1 MSVTRWPCPE
11 GRQRR
16 CEVTEPSSLLWA
28 KHWNAKASIEERGPG
43 PTWHPLVCHLVDAA
57 MVARAL
63 WRRTAQPSLRERLS
77 RGLNADPEIAGRWI
91 VTLVGLH
98 DLGKASP
105 PFQAKWPEAES
116 RLEEAGLR
124 FRPVASP
131 AHHGVVTAVVLKE
144 FLVARGFPAGTA
156 GVLALAVG
164 GHHGVF
170 PPAER
175 RIGLGPLHIGEAAWA
190 ECRLRLCEALLN
202 LLDADASLPA
212 RAANPGNSALALLAG
227 LTSVADWIASAEELF
242 PYHGEVR
249 DIDAYATLSSQRAE
263 EALDR
268 VGWRSPLD
276 HPSLS
281 FRQTFPNI
289 ATPNQMQLSVV
300 SLAPRLDG
308 PCLVL
313 VEAPMGQGKTEAALW
328 LAHYL
333 GREEGLRG
341 AYVALP
347 SEATSNQM
355 FDRVL
360 DFLGTVFPDERVNLQ
375 LVHGHA
381 TLTDR
386 FNRLRLTGVS
396 ATDAQDGFQDGA
408 VVAEEWFVPKKRA
421 LLASFGVGTV
431 DQALLGVLRVR
442 HGFVRLLGLAGKV
455 VVVDEVHA
463 YDTYT
468 STLLDSLLAWLA
480 ASGTSVILLSATLPT
495 SRRQALL
502 AAFGG
507 GDDLARGSPLAP
519 YPRITWLSRAG
530 QGTLAFP
537 GGPPRTVNLRRAGE
551 DCPIIARRLLD
562 ELTSGGCAVW
572 ICNTVARAQAVYRL
586 MSEAA
591 GEAGFKVSL
600 VSPVTAR
607 GGSASDDRGLSLDL
621 FHARYLY
628 EEREKREQRVLGA
641 FGKKAVAR
649 PRRAVLVAT
658 QVVEQSL
665 DLDFDLMVTD
675 LAPVDLVLQRVG
687 RLHRHRRRRP
697 ERLRTPSVWLV
708 APEDTG
714 VPPDFGP
721 SAYVYEEYVLL
732 RSWLALRG
740 RSALHLPADI
750 DSLVQEVYGPP
761 AGAGELPPADL
772 HERLARAQAKMEK
785 NNEARQRAAIQRLIK
800 PPSHPDNILESF
812 DVDLE
817 EETPSVHEVFRALT
831 RQGLSLEVACFYDTP
846 GGLALDAEGLEI
858 VNLSATP
865 SQATTRSI
873 LRRSLRLSHAGLIH
887 RLLATE
893 TPAGWRKSPFLR
905 HHRPLIFA
913 DGVSDIGEWR
923 LVLDSQVGLIIE
935 RKGGDE
941 SDT

>member
-1 MSVTRWPCPE
+1 MEPC
-11 GRQRR
+11 
-16 CEVTEPSSLLWA
+16 SLLWA
-28 KHWNAKASIEERGPG
+28 KHWDAKSATEKRAPG

-91 VTLVGLH
+91 ATLVGLH

-105 PFQAKWPEAES
+105 PFQAKWPETES
-116 RLEEAGLR
+116 RLQEAGLR

-156 GVLALAVG
+156 AVLALAVG

-175 RIGLGPLHIGEAAWA
+175 RIGLGPLHIGDTAWA

-202 LLDADASLPA
+202 LLEADVSLPA
-212 RAANPGNSALALLAG
+212 RATDPGNSALVLLAG
-227 LTSVADWIASAEELF
+227 FTSVADWIASAEELF
-242 PYHGEVR
+242 PYHGEIR
-249 DIDAYATLSSQRAE
+249 DMDAYATLSARRAE

-268 VGWRSPLD
+268 VGWRSPQD
-276 HPSLS
+276 YPSLS
-281 FRQTFPNI
+281 FRQAFPNI
-289 ATPNQMQLSVV
+289 ATPNQMQRSVV

-360 DFLGTVFPDERVNLQ
+360 EFLGTVFPDERVNLQ

-381 TLTDR
+381 TLADR
-386 FNRLRLTGVS
+386 FNRLRLTGVNS
-396 ATDAQDGFQDGA
+396 ADGQGGLQDGA

-442 HGFVRLLGLAGKV
+442 HGFVRLLGLASKV

-468 STLLDSLLAWLA
+468 STLLDSLLSWLA
-480 ASGTSVILLSATLPT
+480 ANGTSVILLSATLPA
-495 SRRQALL
+495 SRRRALL
-502 AAFGG
+502 AAFDG
-507 GDDLARGSPLAP
+507 GDDLARGSPPAS
-519 YPRITWLSRAG
+519 YPRISWLSPAG

-537 GGPPRTVNLRRAGE
+537 GGRPRKVDLRRAGE
-551 DCPIIARRLLD
+551 DCRIIARRLLD
-562 ELTSGGCAVW
+562 ELAPGGCAVW

-586 MSEAA
+586 VSEAA
-591 GEAGFKVSL
+591 DDAGFKVGPAPTPSG
-600 VSPVTAR
+600 PAC
-607 GGSASDDRGLSLDL
+607 GDRDLTLDI
-621 FHARYLY
+621 FHARYPY
-628 EEREKREQRVLGA
+628 EEREKREQWALGA
-641 FGKKAVAR
+641 FGKKAAAR

-697 ERLRTPSVWLV
+697 KRLRTPSVWLV
-708 APEDTG
+708 APEDAA

-740 RSALHLPADI
+740 RSTLHLPADI
-750 DSLVQEVYGPP
+750 DSLVQEVYAPP
-761 AGAGELPPADL
+761 EGADVVPPADL
-772 HERLARAQAKMEK
+772 RERLARAQAKMEK
-785 NNEARQRAAIQRLIK
+785 NNEARQRAAIQRLIR

-817 EETPSVHEVFRALT
+817 EETPSVHEALRALT
-831 RQGLSLEVACFYDTP
+831 RQGLSLEVACLYGTP
-846 GGLALDAEGLEI
+846 GKPALDPDGREP
-858 VNLSATP
+858 VSLSAVPDEPTVKC
-865 SQATTRSI
+865 I
-873 LRRSLRLSHAGLIH
+873 LRRSLRLSHAGLVH
-887 RLLATE
+887 ALLAMDV
-893 TPAGWRKSPFLR
+893 PAGWRKSPFLR
-905 HHRPLIFA
+905 HHRPLVFE
-913 DGVSDIGEWR
+913 DGVSNMGEWR

-935 RKGGDE
+935 RKGGDK

>member
-1 MSVTRWPCPE
+1 
-11 GRQRR
+11 
-16 CEVTEPSSLLWA
+16 
-28 KHWNAKASIEERGPG
+28 
-43 PTWHPLVCHLVDAA
+43 

-77 RGLNADPEIAGRWI
+77 QGLSADPEVAGRWI
-91 VTLVGLH
+91 ATLVGLH
-98 DLGKASP
+98 DLGKAIP

-116 RLEEAGLR
+116 RLREAGLR

-156 GVLALAVG
+156 AVLALAVG

-175 RIGLGPLHIGEAAWA
+175 RIGLGPLHIGETAWA
-190 ECRLRLCEALLN
+190 ECRLRLCESLLH

-212 RAANPGNSALALLAG
+212 RAGNPGNSALVLLAG
-227 LTSVADWIASAEELF
+227 FTSVADWIASAEELF
-242 PYHGEVR
+242 PYHGEIR

-268 VGWRSPLD
+268 VGWRSPQD
-276 HPSLS
+276 HAPLS
-281 FRQTFPNI
+281 FKQAFPSI
-289 ATPNQMQLSVV
+289 AVPNQMQLSVV

-360 DFLGTVFPDERVNLQ
+360 DFLGTVFADERVNLQ

-396 ATDAQDGFQDGA
+396 AADGQDGFQDGA

-468 STLLDSLLAWLA
+468 STLLDSLLSWLA
-480 ASGTSVILLSATLPT
+480 ANGTSVILLSATLPAY
-495 SRRQALL
+495 RRRALL

-507 GDDLARGSPLAP
+507 GDDVAIEAPPAP
-519 YPRITWLSRAG
+519 YPRITWFSPAG
-530 QGTLAFP
+530 QGALAFP
-537 GGPPRTVNLRRAGE
+537 GGPPRTVNLRHAGE
-551 DCPIIARRLLD
+551 DCRIIARRLLD
-562 ELTSGGCAVW
+562 ELAPGGCAVW
-572 ICNTVARAQAVYRL
+572 ICNTVARAQAVYRIV
-586 MSEAA
+586 SE
-591 GEAGFKVSL
+591 
-600 VSPVTAR
+600 TA
-607 GGSASDDRGLSLDL
+607 GGSASGDRGLSLDI
-621 FHARYLY
+621 FHARFPY
-628 EEREKREQRVLGA
+628 EEREKREQWALGA
-641 FGKKAVAR
+641 FGKKAAAR
-649 PRRAVLVAT
+649 PRRAILVAT

-714 VPPDFGP
+714 VAPDFGP

-750 DSLVQEVYGPP
+750 DFLVQEVYAPP
-761 AGAGELPPADL
+761 AGAGELPPADIR
-772 HERLARAQAKMEK
+772 ERLARARAKMEK

-812 DVDLE
+812 DADLE
-817 EETPSVHEVFRALT
+817 EETPSLHEALRALT
-831 RQGLSLEVACFYDTP
+831 RQGLSLEVACLYGTP
-846 GGLALDAEGLEI
+846 GGPALDAEGSEI
-858 VNLSATP
+858 VNLSAAP

-893 TPAGWRKSPFLR
+893 APAGWRKSPFLR